1 MEVNGSWNTLSVIQ
15 SLLPSLESQSAPFV
29 HLMITAKAQESP
41 YSLYHLTIP
50 LSINPS
56 YIHSKGKGTR
66 ITVHSNLSERK
77 QTSASHKPWL
87 VLFVYLHYLL
97 WITQPQRRESRNGRN
112 QREKNN
118 GCSETNTDSEASLLC
133 LILKKKSVNKG
144 RGKKRRCCG
153 LFAMCLCFQS

>member
-15 SLLPSLESQSAPFV
+15 SLFPSLESQSAPFV
-29 HLMITAKAQESP
+29 HLMITPKAHESP
-41 YSLYHLTIP
+41 YPLYRLTIP

-77 QTSASHKPWL
+77 QTSASHKLWL
-87 VLFVYLHYLL
+87 LLFVYLHYVP
-97 WITQPQRRESRNGRN
+97 WITQPQWRESRNGRN

-118 GCSETNTDSEASLLC
+118 GCSGTNTDSEASLLC
-133 LILKKKSVNKG
+133 LILKKKCKQRQRKEKEMLWFVCSVS
-144 RGKKRRCCG
+144 
-153 LFAMCLCFQS
+153 LFS